1 MEKNI
6 SFFIFNLLPCHF
18 LGPFLAELWR
28 RMNALHRQLT
38 LSKAP
43 IHFPSPFTP
52 KGNCH
57 ISKHRSFHPNKGGGG
72 GGIEILLKNNRTG
85 RQKSRSGAKAQLE
98 SEWQRGPPHLVP
110 YSSLME
116 ALCHLLVQVTK
127 GKAVVR
133 SDCLIIY
140 CRRKWASLKCT
151 STCLGERLPTL
162 A

>member
-1 MEKNI
+1 MPSTGSSRSLKPRSIFPPRLHPKETATFLNI
-6 SFFIFNLLPCHF
+6 GLFIQT
-18 LGPFLAELWR
+18 R
-28 RMNALHRQLT
+28 R
-38 LSKAP
+38 
-43 IHFPSPFTP
+43 
-52 KGNCH
+52 
-57 ISKHRSFHPNKGGGG
+57 GGG